1 MTPLER
7 LHAMKMPFAELKG
20 VQFVAAEPDRVV
32 AKMMIRPGLCT
43 FGHIAHG
50 GAIMAFADSV
60 GAAATVINLP
70 ADAKGTT
77 TLESKT
83 NFIGG
88 AKEGATVI
96 ATATPIHRGRRTQVW
111 QTRLETED
119 GKLVA
124 LVTQTQMVLV

>member
-1 MTPLER
+1 MTPLEKIN
-7 LHAMKMPFAELKG
+7 AMQMPFATLKG
-20 VQFVAAEPDRVV
+20 VTFIEAEPDRVV
-32 AKMMIRPGLCT
+32 ARMLVRPDLCT
-43 FGHIAHG
+43 AGQTIHG

-70 ADAKGTT
+70 EDAKGTT

-83 NFIGG
+83 NFIRG
-88 AKEGATVI
+88 AGEGTTLI

-111 QTRLETED
+111 QTRLETEE

-124 LVTQTQMVLV
+124 VVTQTQMVLV

>member
-1 MTPLER
+1 MTPLEK

-20 VQFVAAEPDRVV
+20 VQFVEAEKERVV
-32 AKMMIRPGLCT
+32 AKMTVRPDLCT
-43 FGHIAHG
+43 LGHIAHG

-60 GAAATVINLP
+60 GAAATVLNLP
-70 ADAKGTT
+70 EDAKGTT

-88 AKEGATVI
+88 AKEGTTVI

>member
-1 MTPLER
+1 MTPLEKIR
-7 LHAMKMPFAELKG
+7 AMKMPFAELKG
-20 VQFVAAEPDRVV
+20 ITFVEADRDRVV
-32 AKMMIRPGLCT
+32 ARMLVRPDLCT
-43 FGHIAHG
+43 LHHTLHG

-70 ADAKGTT
+70 DEAKGTT
-77 TLESKT
+77 TIESKT

-88 AKEGATVI
+88 AREGATVI
-96 ATATPIHRGRRTQVW
+96 ATTTAVHRGRRTQVW

-124 LVTQTQMVLV
+124 IVTQTQMVL